1 MLAGGLSQGGWGL
14 EANEPGQPDQDRNGG
29 CTGRIS
35 CRPWGQQ
42 QQRTFTWNCRVQEN
56 RSSQDDW
63 GPRVAASVREADGE
77 LGKQIFTGTQSGDSQ
92 REPGSEEGTT
102 KTPRWIR
109 DAPA

>member
-1 MLAGGLSQGGWGL
+1 MNPGSLTKTGTAAVLAESHVDPGDSSNRGLSRGTV
-14 EANEPGQPDQDRNGG
+14 ESRK
-29 CTGRIS
+29 TG
-35 CRPWGQQ
+35 
-42 QQRTFTWNCRVQEN
+42 VVK
-56 RSSQDDW
+56 DDW

-92 REPGSEEGTT
+92 RGPGSEEGTT